1 MPTTHFTA
9 LRDLGPEGLESVI
22 SRAIAWKKQP
32 PIDGLKGRILGMV
45 FFNPSL
51 RTRASFEAAM
61 IRSGGHAIVLEVG
74 SGVWSLEHRDGV
86 VMDENRTEHIREAV
100 PVLSRYVDALAIRTF
115 SDGTGDDA
123 DEADVVL
130 NGFRKYS
137 TTPVVSMESARE
149 HPCQGLADVL
159 TMREKFGATKGLDV
173 TLSWAPHVKPLPKA
187 VPNSFLLSAAA
198 AGCNV
203 RVAHPKGFELT
214 ASVLNE
220 GVKLADQAGGSII
233 VTNDQSEALRGSH
246 VVYAKA
252 WGPSSHSSAREEA
265 AKPEL
270 RQQAWMTTTRHMDL
284 LAKDGVFMHCLP
296 TRRGLE
302 VADEIL
308 DSKRSLVVDEAE
320 NRFHVQR
327 VILHDLLK
335 R

>member
-1 MPTTHFTA
+1 MQHFTQ
-9 LRDLGPEGLESVI
+9 LRDLGPEGLTRVI
-22 SRAIAWKKQP
+22 DRAIAWKKAP
-32 PIDGLKGRILGMV
+32 PKGELTGKILGMV

-61 IRSGGHAIVLEVG
+61 LRSGGHAIVLEVG
-74 SGVWSLEHRDGV
+74 AGVWTLEHRDGV

-115 SDGTGDDA
+115 SDGSGDAA

-130 NGFRKYS
+130 NGFRKFS
-137 TTPVVSMESARE
+137 TTPVISMESARE

-159 TMREKFGATKGLDV
+159 TMRETFGTTKGLDV
-173 TLSWAPHVKPLPKA
+173 TLTWAPHVKALPKA

-214 ASVLNE
+214 DAVMNEAKGFAAAS
-220 GVKLADQAGGSII
+220 GGSVT
-233 VTNDQSEALRGSH
+233 VTNDQDAALKGSH
-246 VVYAKA
+246 VLYAKA
-252 WGPSSHSSAREEA
+252 WGAPGQ
-265 AKPEL
+265 EL
-270 RQQAWMTTTRHMDL
+270 RQEAWRPTRRHMDL
-284 LAKDGVFMHCLP
+284 LGKDGIFMHCLP

-302 VADEIL
+302 VADEVL
-308 DSKRSLVVDEAE
+308 DDPRSRVVDEAE

-327 VILHDLLK
+327 VILHDLL

>member
-1 MPTTHFTA
+1 MTGTSRHFTA
-9 LRDLGPEGLESVI
+9 LRDLGPDGLESVV
-22 SRAIAWKKQP
+22 SRAIAWKKTP
-32 PIDGLKGRILGMV
+32 PVGQLTGKILGMV

-61 IRSGGHAIVLEVG
+61 LRSGGHAIVLEVG
-74 SGVWSLEHRDGV
+74 AGVWTLEHRDGV

-100 PVLSRYVDALAIRTF
+100 PVLSRYVNALAIRTF
-115 SDGTGDDA
+115 SDGSGDAA

-130 NGFRKYS
+130 NGFRKFS
-137 TTPVVSMESARE
+137 TTPVISMESARE

-159 TMREKFGATKGLDV
+159 TMRERFGHTRGLDV
-173 TLSWAPHVKPLPKA
+173 TLTWAPHVKPLPKA

-214 ASVLNE
+214 DSVMNE
-220 GVKLADQAGGSII
+220 ARAFAAATGGSVS
-233 VTNDQSEALRGSH
+233 VTNDQDEALRGSH

-252 WGPSSHSSAREEA
+252 WGATGGEV
-265 AKPEL
+265 
-270 RQQAWMTTTRHMDL
+270 RQAAWMPTKRHLGL
-284 LAKDGVFMHCLP
+284 LEKDGIFMHCLP

-302 VADEIL
+302 VADEVL
-308 DSKRSLVVDEAE
+308 DDPRSRVVDEAE

-327 VILHDLLK
+327 VILHDLL